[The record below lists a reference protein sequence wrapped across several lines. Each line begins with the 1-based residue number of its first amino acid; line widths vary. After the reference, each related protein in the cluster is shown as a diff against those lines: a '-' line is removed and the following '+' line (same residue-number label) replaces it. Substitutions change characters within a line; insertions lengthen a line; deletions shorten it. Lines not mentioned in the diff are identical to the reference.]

1 VARASGVAQRAEA
14 LLGAAVVA
22 TTPVAGGDICTS
34 TRLRLSD
41 GTSALVKT
49 RPHAP
54 HGFFEV
60 EARGLRGLAAT
71 GGVAVPQVLAVEH
84 DCLILEWVESA
95 RPGPEAAEQLG
106 RALARTHAAGASG
119 FGSEDGDGFI
129 GVLPMPNRTAPGWA
143 EFYATRRVLPY
154 LKLARDRGGISADDA
169 AAVDRVV
176 RRIADLVGPE
186 EPPAP
191 LHGDLWSGNLVWGHD
206 GRVRVV
212 DPATYAGH
220 REVDLAMLSLF
231 GCPHL
236 PRLLEAYQEVAPL
249 ADGWE
254 DRVPLHQLFP
264 LLVHACHFGS
274 GSGGAGYGARAG
286 AAARSL
292 G

>member
-1 VARASGVAQRAEA
+1 VARATGVAQRAEA
-14 LLGAAVVA
+14 LLGASVVA
-22 TTPVAGGDICTS
+22 TAPVAGGDICTS

-49 RPHAP
+49 RPQAP
-54 HGFFEV
+54 EGFFEV
-60 EARGLRGLAAT
+60 EARGLRRLAAT
-71 GGVAVPQVLAVEH
+71 GGVTVPKLLAVEH
-84 DCLILEWVESA
+84 ECLIIEWVESA
-95 RPGPEAAEQLG
+95 RPSAEAAEQLG
-106 RALARTHAAGASG
+106 RALARTHGAGASA

-129 GVLPMPNRTAPGWA
+129 GILPMPNRTAPSWA

-154 LKLARDRGGISADDA
+154 LKLARDRGSISTDDA

-176 RRIADLVGPE
+176 RRIGDLVGPE

-212 DPATYAGH
+212 DPAAYAGH

-231 GCPHL
+231 GCPQL
-236 PRLLEAYQEVAPL
+236 PRLLEAYQEMSPL

-264 LLVHACHFGS
+264 LLVHACHFGT
-274 GSGGAGYGARAG
+274 GSGGSGYGARAG
-286 AAARSL
+286 AAARGL